1 MGGWRWGGR
10 WVLWGGGGPEGE
22 YAHEYHSF
30 LVLLI
35 LKCEICEQISKA
47 YFHLV
52 EERPVS

>member
-1 MGGWRWGGR
+1 MALGR
-10 WVLWGGGGPEGE
+10 EVGVGGGGAEGE

-30 LVLLI
+30 LVLLF
-35 LKCEICEQISKA
+35 LKCEICEQISKS